1 MHEADHS
8 PEEAKSMGKSI
19 QHKILIKIAPRK
31 ILPALCI
38 FILDFAWIVHNS
50 SSPVWGSKEM
60 SNIQNIL
67 PILPAQTAPFTIP
80 NTFPYLL
87 VVFLHSKLLQKE
99 LLLPH
104 FSLSISFQKANIGS
118 KGNMPLAF

>member
-1 MHEADHS
+1 MQEADHS

-19 QHKILIKIAPRK
+19 QHKILIKIAPHK
-31 ILPALCI
+31 VFPALCI

-50 SSPVWGSKEM
+50 SSPVWGSKVM

-67 PILPAQTAPFTIP
+67 PIPLAQTAPFTIP
-80 NTFPYLL
+80 NTFPYLPGI
-87 VVFLHSKLLQKE
+87 FLHSKLLQKE

-104 FSLSISFQKANIGS
+104 FSLSISFKKANIGS
-118 KGNMPLAF
+118 KGK